1 MNELLREALVYVDP
15 SQNKE
20 ENTDP
25 KAKKGK
31 GAEAA
36 PVDPFAGKD
45 TTVYKEI
52 ATAIFK

>member
-1 MNELLREALVYVDP
+1 MTELLREALAYVDP
-15 SQNKE
+15 SANKE
-20 ENTDP
+20 EAADP

-52 ATAIFK
+52 ATAILK